1 MSGGSMNYI
10 YRRFEDA
17 SNYMNDKE
25 IKELLKDLGELFHDY
40 EWWDSGDISK
50 SAYIETLEEF
60 KAKWF
65 GKDKKSE
72 RVKKYV
78 AESLDELKEEIKTL

>member
-1 MSGGSMNYI
+1 MNYI
-10 YRRFEDA
+10 YRRFEEA
-17 SNYMNDKE
+17 SDYIDDKE
-25 IKELLKDLGELFHDY
+25 IKELLQDLGELLHDY
-40 EWWDSGDISK
+40 EWWDSGDFSK
-50 SAYIETLEEF
+50 STYIETLENF

-78 AESLDELKEEIKTL
+78 TESLDKLKEEIKTL

>member
-10 YRRFEDA
+10 
-17 SNYMNDKE
+17 
-25 IKELLKDLGELFHDY
+25 
-40 EWWDSGDISK
+40 
-50 SAYIETLEEF
+50 ETLENF

-78 AESLDELKEEIKTL
+78 TESLDKLKEEIKTL

>member
-10 YRRFEDA
+10 YRRVEDA
-17 SNYMNDKE
+17 SDYIDDRE
-25 IKELLKDLGELFHDY
+25 IKDLLNDLAELLHDY
-40 EWWDSGDISK
+40 EWWDSGDYSK
-50 SAYIETLEEF
+50 STYIETLDKF

-78 AESLDELKEEIKTL
+78 AESLDKLKEEIETL